1 MTTAPVVRFDR
12 FTKSFGDT
20 LAVEDLSFEVLP
32 GRIVGLVGPNGA
44 GKSTSLRGL
53 LGLIRPTS
61 GSASVFGAHYSALTD
76 PARRV
81 GVSMDGVGINPAHSG
96 RRHLTVCARAA
107 GLPERRVAE
116 VLELTGVAHA
126 ADRRLRGWSTGMRQ
140 RLGLATALL
149 GDPDLLVLDE
159 PTNGL
164 DPEGVRWLRI
174 FLRGQAADGRT
185 VLLSS
190 HMLAEL
196 ENTVDDIVVIN
207 RGALFVGELDSL
219 TGDGSRLEERFFDL
233 LTKPALAGAGARGE
247 GRDAQT
253 DQQ

>member
-1 MTTAPVVRFDR
+1 MTPVVRFDA
-12 FTKSFGDT
+12 FTKAFGET
-20 LAVEDLSFEVLP
+20 VAVKDLSFEVAA
-32 GRIVGLVGPNGA
+32 GRVVGLVGPNGA

-53 LGLIRPTS
+53 LGLVRPTS
-61 GSASVFGAHYSALTD
+61 GSATVFGGPYSALTD

-96 RRHLTVCARAA
+96 RRHLTVYARAI
-107 GLPERRVAE
+107 GLPDSRVDE
-116 VLELTGVAHA
+116 VLELTGVADA
-126 ADRRLRGWSTGMRQ
+126 ANRRLRGWSTGMRQ

-164 DPEGVRWLRI
+164 DPEGVRWLRT
-174 FLRGQAADGRT
+174 FLRDQAAAGRT

-196 ENTVDDIVVIN
+196 ENTVDDIAIIN
-207 RGALFVGELDSL
+207 RGVLFVGELSSL
-219 TGDGSRLEERFFDL
+219 VSDGARLEERFFDL
-233 LTKPALAGAGARGE
+233 LTKPALAGVGASGE
-247 GRDAQT
+247 GSNAQT
-253 DQQ
+253 DPQ